1 VSEALADRSQ
11 VSLIS
16 CTGNWSMRVFQMLFA
31 GKTRQSVP
39 GTSAASAVAMRPG
52 NDTTATTRLESFLTL
67 NHRQD
72 RASA

>member
-1 VSEALADRSQ
+1 
-11 VSLIS
+11 
-16 CTGNWSMRVFQMLFA
+16 MRVFQMLFA

-67 NHRQD
+67 NHRLEW
-72 RASA
+72 ASDLTG